1 MKELVYNQE
10 GIEPKQYLRYPS
22 GIIKAELVHILKSNG
37 ECSHCY
43 EKDPMNFTDGR
54 NVWRR
59 VEFDL
64 NNK

>member
-1 MKELVYNQE
+1 MKDLEYNQI

-22 GIIKAELVHILKSNG
+22 GIIKSVLVHILKNDDCPS
-37 ECSHCY
+37 CY

-59 VEFDL
+59 VEFDM